1 MPKVFSYVIFCILT
15 FPLGFCIMNIYNY
28 KEANTLKKLFLCL
41 FLICAMLFCSFSV
54 FGEESGEVSDIIAPE
69 SGEPAVYPSSKAVIY
84 NPQTGTFVYDH
95 KGDSRTEAATS
106 AKMTALILIYD
117 EFSTR
122 LDNVITVKAEHLKN
136 IGAATN
142 PATPMIGIKAGNSF
156 KIEELIK
163 AACVSWANDAVN
175 PLIHAYCEE
184 TGVSYDDFADKMTE
198 YAESIGCSDT
208 RYKEPLGRGDMGNT
222 TTARDV
228 ALICAQFYNRYD
240 LFISSAAGYYVLQGS
255 TIHSRNY
262 LLSERIMPGNYLRG
276 ARGFFAGQAFASGNY
291 CIATSVEDGPLT
303 YIVVVLDGCMYLYD
317 EEGVRYFDEGKN
329 PYTDI
334 KTLVEWAK
342 SRFSYIN
349 ICLEGDA
356 VDEILLEQGRNT
368 DHLVVCTKNKIQT
381 IGRIEDDL
389 SGLEVKITYDTERV
403 YTVTDKN
410 GKSQYAIKAPVTKGE
425 TLGMAEFILN
435 GAVIGSTPLLAADN
449 VDTDTVVKF
458 FETVESMLFS
468 STAKTVLTV
477 VGVLIGLYVLYCL
490 AAFAVR
496 VVKKV
501 KKDVTDTKNEQKLKE
516 LKARREKKE

>member
-1 MPKVFSYVIFCILT
+1 
-15 FPLGFCIMNIYNY
+15 
-28 KEANTLKKLFLCL
+28 
-41 FLICAMLFCSFSV
+41 MLFCSFSV
-54 FGEESGEVSDIIAPE
+54 FGEENGEVSDISAPE
-69 SGEPAVYPSSKAVIY
+69 SGEPVIYESCKAVIY

-95 KGDSRTEAATS
+95 KGDARTEAATG

-117 EFSTR
+117 LFSNE
-122 LDNVITVKAEHLKN
+122 LNSVITVKTEHLKN

-142 PATPMIGIKAGNSF
+142 PATPMIGLKAGNTF

-163 AACVSWANDAVN
+163 AVCVSWANDAIN
-175 PLIHAYCEE
+175 PLIYAYCEKKGIE
-184 TGVSYDDFADKMTE
+184 YEDFAEEMTE
-198 YAESIGCSDT
+198 YVNSIGCTDT
-208 RYKEPLGRGDMGNT
+208 RYREPLGRGDMGNV
-222 TTARDV
+222 TTARDT

-240 LFISSAAGYYVLQGS
+240 LFISSASGYYVLQGS
-255 TIHSRNY
+255 TIHTRNY
-262 LLSERIMPGNYLRG
+262 LLSERIMPGNYLKG
-276 ARGFFAGQAFASGNY
+276 ARGFFAGQAFATGNY

-329 PYTDI
+329 PYTDV
-334 KTLVEWAK
+334 KSLVEWAK

-349 ICLEGDA
+349 ICLAGDA
-356 VDEILLEQGRNT
+356 VDEILLEQGKNT

-381 IGRIEDDL
+381 IGRTDEDL

-403 YTVTDKN
+403 YTVTDKD
-410 GKSQYAIKAPVTKGE
+410 GKEQYAVKAPVTKGE
-425 TLGMAEFILN
+425 ALGMAEFILN

-449 VDTDTVVKF
+449 VDTDTVIKF

-468 STAKTVLTV
+468 NTAKTVLTV
-477 VGVLIGLYVLYCL
+477 AAVLVGLYVLYCL
-490 AAFAVR
+490 AAFTVR

-501 KKDVTDTKNEQKLKE
+501 KKDVNDTKKEQKLKE